1 MVVNSHGA
9 SLVLSEVVSP
19 EQILTIRNLNSE
31 KELHGIVVD
40 VHRAEVGKRE
50 VGVEFVEASPR
61 FWSIAFPPEDWNV
74 RSQEAKRI
82 FLAPPRPLAKT
93 GS

>member
-1 MVVNSHGA
+1 M
-9 SLVLSEVVSP
+9 VSP

-40 VHRAEVGKRE
+40 VHTGEAGKRE
-50 VGVEFVEASPR
+50 VGVEFVEEAPR
-61 FWSIAFPPEDWNV
+61 FWSIAFPPEDWNA
-74 RSQEAKRI
+74 RSHEAKRI
-82 FLAPPRPLAKT
+82 TLAPQRPLAKT